1 MTTPLIS
8 DGVLI
13 KRYIDGNNAA
23 FETLLKRHRTRI
35 LSSIYLLVG
44 DRYLAEDI
52 FQETFIKV
60 IHSIQHGKCN
70 HEDKFLPWALR
81 IARNMSIDSIRSRKR
96 MPVVVDTDGRD
107 VFDAMGISVN
117 SQEDQRVA
125 KDEIEILKQWIWELP
140 EDQREVLILRQ
151 YADLSFKEIAALT
164 ETNINTCIGRMHY
177 AILNLRKK
185 MQKSVV
191 RIK

>member
-44 DRYLAEDI
+44 DRYLTEDI

-60 IHSIQHGKCN
+60 IHSIQHGKYN

>member
-1 MTTPLIS
+1 MTTPLIA

-13 KRYIDGNNAA
+13 RRYVDGNNAA

-60 IHSIQHGKCN
+60 IHSIQNGKYN

-96 MPVVVDTDGRD
+96 MPVVVDTEGRD
-107 VFDAMGISVN
+107 VFDALGISVD

-125 KDEIEILKQWIWELP
+125 SDEIAILKQWIWELP

-164 ETNINTCIGRMHY
+164 DTNINTCIGRMHY

-191 RIK
+191 RVK

>member
-13 KRYIDGNNAA
+13 NRYIDGNNAA

-60 IHSIQHGKCN
+60 IHSIQHGKYN

>member
-60 IHSIQHGKCN
+60 IHSIQNGKYN
-70 HEDKFLPWALR
+70 HDTSFCPGLCGLPG
-81 IARNMSIDSIRSRKR
+81 
-96 MPVVVDTDGRD
+96 T
-107 VFDAMGISVN
+107 
-117 SQEDQRVA
+117 
-125 KDEIEILKQWIWELP
+125 
-140 EDQREVLILRQ
+140 
-151 YADLSFKEIAALT
+151 
-164 ETNINTCIGRMHY
+164 
-177 AILNLRKK
+177 
-185 MQKSVV
+185 
-191 RIK
+191 

>member
-60 IHSIQHGKCN
+60 IHSIQHGKYN

-125 KDEIEILKQWIWELP
+125 KDEIEIWGDGEQTRSFLYIDDCIEGVNKFIKTLLLLLENFFCMKLP
-140 EDQREVLILRQ
+140 ITTSSQMYKTSL
-151 YADLSFKEIAALT
+151 F
-164 ETNINTCIGRMHY
+164 NF
-177 AILNLRKK
+177 
-185 MQKSVV
+185 
-191 RIK
+191 

>member
-35 LSSIYLLVG
+35 LSSIYLLMG

-60 IHSIQHGKCN
+60 IHSIQHGKYN

-140 EDQREVLILRQ
+140 EDQREVLVLRQ

>member
-60 IHSIQHGKCN
+60 IHSIQNGKYN

-125 KDEIEILKQWIWELP
+125 HDEIAILKQWIWELP

-164 ETNINTCIGRMHY
+164 DTNINTCIGRMHY

-191 RIK
+191 RVK

>member
-13 KRYIDGNNAA
+13 KSYIDGNNAA

-60 IHSIQHGKCN
+60 IHSIQHGKYN

>member
-60 IHSIQHGKCN
+60 IHSIQHGKYN

-96 MPVVVDTDGRD
+96 MQVVVDTDGRD

>member
-60 IHSIQHGKCN
+60 IHSIQHGKYN

-81 IARNMSIDSIRSRKR
+81 IASNMSIDSIRSRKR